1 MRLSVAQEVFM
12 LDSLRVKP
20 SPSLES
26 KAANVLRQ
34 YLRENFVNGGKIP
47 GEHELSD
54 RLGVNRG
61 TLRGA
66 LRLLEQEGLI
76 TRRRGDGTYANPDVI
91 NIKTRLD
98 DLIEYQEMIRAAG
111 YEPQATMLSV
121 ETEEAS
127 DEVAGKL
134 NIEPGTSL
142 LVARQVLSAD
152 GDPAIYVEDMIPV
165 TLIKEQYDKSELEKS
180 ILGFLEEKCYVRLD
194 YTISEIEPCVC
205 SGQVAGVLEMEPCQA
220 VLKTTA
226 TCYSEDSKPIM
237 ASQSYYKTSIIR
249 FSVLR
254 KRKYL

>member
-1 MRLSVAQEVFM
+1 MP
-12 LDSLRVKP
+12 DSLRVKP
-20 SPSLES
+20 SPSLAS
-26 KAANVLRQ
+26 KTANVLRQ
-34 YLRENFVNGGKIP
+34 YISKQFAKGGKIP
-47 GEHELSD
+47 GEHELAE

-76 TRRRGDGTYANPDVI
+76 TRRRGDGTYANPHVI
-91 NIKTRLD
+91 GIKTRID
-98 DLIEYQEMIRAAG
+98 DLIEYREMIRASG
-111 YEPQATMLSV
+111 YEPQATMLSI
-121 ETEEAS
+121 EIEEAS
-127 DEVAGKL
+127 EEIAGWL
-134 NIEPGTSL
+134 NIEPCAPL

-152 GDPAIYVEDMIPV
+152 GNPSIYVEDAIPV
-165 TLIKEQYDKSELEKS
+165 GLIKEEYDESELEKS
-180 ILGFLEEKCYVRLD
+180 ILNFLEEKCFMRLD

-205 SGQVAGVLEMEPCQA
+205 SGQVAEALETEPCQA